1 MNDSYSIDFSGKP
14 QPEEAP
20 KGKGSTPE
28 SKQLMADSMKVL
40 FKSLVLKKIAEK
52 AMMAVMAF
60 CVKYKNVKPDSV
72 DYETREKIYAE
83 AEELMGVWRVSIQ
96 ELKKLDEEYEEVR
109 KRVNAYYGKEIM
121 PKREYPPGVKEM
133 YDEVLGDAD
142 SDWWK
147 RGEEPPHME

>member
-28 SKQLMADSMKVL
+28 SKKLMADSMRVL
-40 FKSLVLKKIAEK
+40 FKSLVLKKVAEQ
-52 AMMAVMAF
+52 AAAAVMAF
-60 CVKYKNVKPDSV
+60 CIKYKGVTPDSV
-72 DYETREKIYAE
+72 DYETREKICAE
-83 AEELMGVWRVSIQ
+83 AEELMGVWRVAIK
-96 ELKKLDEEYEEVR
+96 ELKKLDDEYEEVR
-109 KRVNAYYGKEIM
+109 QRVNTYYGKEIM

-133 YDEVLGDAD
+133 YDEILDETK

-147 RGEEPPHME
+147 NGEEPPHMG